1 MNNSLAIHQNNSTPS
16 VAAILE
22 QKALIQD
29 AMKSAM
35 QDGQHFGKIPGCGDK
50 PTLLQP
56 GAQTILLLFRMNPD
70 YDTEVVDLD
79 RGHREYRIKCRLT
92 NSSGEFIGAG
102 VGSCST
108 MEGKWRFRVAPKQ
121 LTDRE
126 VPKGYWDLRKADP
139 KAAQVLLGGNGFST
153 KKNESGIWMIAE
165 GTSEKVEHDNP
176 ADYYNTCFKMAKKR
190 ALVDA
195 TLTRTAASDIFT
207 QDVEDLRENA
217 SVYENSEPLPPQP
230 RQETQQTPPR
240 PPAAPKPA
248 TQERKPMSEP
258 VTLGDVTR
266 VEAKFTEYKEVNSKP
281 DAPKPWKAFFCK
293 FEDENGQ
300 SFEAG
305 TFSATIGENLP
316 PLQGQ
321 NVILNYKPGK
331 KPGTFEIVSIEPSDF
346 L

>member
-70 YDTEVVDLD
+70 YETDVIDLD

-126 VPKGYWDLRKADP
+126 VPKGYWDLRKTDP
-139 KAAQVLLGGNGFST
+139 KAAQALLGGNGFST

-217 SVYENSEPLPPQP
+217 SVYEQSEPSQPQP
-230 RQETQQTPPR
+230 RQEAQQTPPR
-240 PPAAPKPA
+240 PPSVPKQA
-248 TQERKPMSEP
+248 TPTPSSEHVGQTIAG
-258 VTLGDVTR
+258 VTTL
-266 VEAKFTEYKEVNSKP
+266 ECKFDSYQRRESKP
-281 DAPKPWKAFFCK
+281 DAPKKWVAWFCK
-293 FEDENGQ
+293 FSDPYGQ
-300 SFEAG
+300 VFEVG
-305 TFSATIGENLP
+305 TFSATIGESLDTLKGGMVNLS
-316 PLQGQ
+316 
-321 NVILNYKPGK
+321 YKPGN
-331 KPGTFEIVSIEPSDF
+331 KPGTFEVVSISPADF

>member
-1 MNNSLAIHQNNSTPS
+1 MTTNQSLAISQTNSTPS

-70 YDTEVVDLD
+70 YDTDVIDLD

-126 VPKGYWDLRKADP
+126 VPKGYWDLRKTDP
-139 KAAQVLLGGNGFST
+139 KAAQQLLGGNGFST
-153 KKNESGIWMIAE
+153 KKNESGQWMIAE

-217 SVYENSEPLPPQP
+217 SVYEQSEPQQSPA
-230 RQETQQTPPR
+230 RQEAQQTPPR
-240 PPAAPKPA
+240 PPSATTQPA
-248 TQERKPMSEP
+248 SERKPMSEP
-258 VTLGDVTR
+258 VTLGGVTR
-266 VEAKFTEYKEVNSKP
+266 VEAKFTAYKTAESKP

-300 SFEAG
+300 PFEAG
-305 TFSATIGENLP
+305 TFSATIGDTLDS
-316 PLQGQ
+316 LQGSL
-321 NVILNYKPGK
+321 VVLNYKPGK
-331 KPGTFEIVSIEPSDF
+331 KPGTFEIVSIEPQ
-346 L
+346 

>member
-1 MNNSLAIHQNNSTPS
+1 MNQSLATHANNSTPS

-70 YDTEVVDLD
+70 YDTDVIDLD

-126 VPKGYWDLRKADP
+126 VPKGYWDLRKTDP

-207 QDVEDLRENA
+207 QDVEDLRDNA
-217 SVYENSEPLPPQP
+217 AVYSDVD
-230 RQETQQTPPR
+230 TQTSIPVDKTPPR
-240 PPAAPKPA
+240 PPAAPKQPH
-248 TQERKPMSEP
+248 TERKPMSEP
-258 VTLGDVTR
+258 VTVGDTTR
-266 VEAKFTEYKEVNSKP
+266 VEAKFIGYKIVESKP
-281 DAPKPWKAFFCK
+281 GAPKPWKAFFCK

-300 SFEAG
+300 AFEAG
-305 TFSATIGENLP
+305 TFSATIGEKLD

-321 NVILNYKPGK
+321 LVVLNYKPGN
-331 KPGTFEIVSIEPSDF
+331 KPGTFEIVTIEPSDF